1 MVKEALFLFGVTLD
15 PGLAVRVSGRKS
27 LQEGARASAEEK
39 CAADKGS
46 FWKLG
51 GGFCSMEGRDDDVSW
66 EKDLV
71 FEEGLS
77 VHGEGWKVDANEFL

>member
-1 MVKEALFLFGVTLD
+1 MQAG
-15 PGLAVRVSGRKS
+15 

-39 CAADKGS
+39 CAADEGR

-51 GGFCSMEGRDDDVSW
+51 GGFWSMEGRDDDMSW

-71 FEEGLS
+71 FKEGLP
-77 VHGEGWKVDANEFL
+77 VHGKGRKVDANEFL